1 MSDIVQ
7 KIKLSIY
14 SVENKFYELHFYGD
28 VIKNTDNLGNISYK
42 FNVLKNPEKMSKI
55 INIIGDIFMATFYV
69 DGVPLV
75 SGGFK
80 YDCIKFSIAPQKN
93 VDRIYERVSNK
104 IEVIEI
110 Y

>member
-1 MSDIVQ
+1 MR

-14 SVENKFYELHFYGD
+14 SVENKFYEFHFYGD
-28 VIKNTDNLGNISYK
+28 VIKNTDNFGNTSYK

-69 DGVPLV
+69 DGLPLV
-75 SGGFK
+75 SGLPEYNGVE
-80 YDCIKFSIAPQKN
+80 FSIIPQKN